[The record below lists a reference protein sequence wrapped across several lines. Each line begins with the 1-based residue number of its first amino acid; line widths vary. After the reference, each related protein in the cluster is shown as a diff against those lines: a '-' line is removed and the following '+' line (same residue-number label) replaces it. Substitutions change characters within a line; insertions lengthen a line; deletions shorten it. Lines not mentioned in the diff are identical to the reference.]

1 MKLYL
6 FSKTSC
12 GPCILVKKYF
22 NTLGDSRVDSIEEV
36 LLDEGCSEE
45 NFQFAKKYKVTAT
58 PVLIWV
64 DENGDK
70 LEEYEGGV
78 PITQNILKLFDR
90 IDYGN
95 K

>member
-6 FSKTSC
+6 FSKTEC

-22 NTLGDSRVDSIEEV
+22 KALGDSRVDLIEEI

-45 NFQFAKKYKVTAT
+45 TLEFARKYKVTAT
-58 PVLIWV
+58 PVLILV
-64 DENGDK
+64 DENGEK

-78 PITQNILKLFDR
+78 PITQNIIKLFDK